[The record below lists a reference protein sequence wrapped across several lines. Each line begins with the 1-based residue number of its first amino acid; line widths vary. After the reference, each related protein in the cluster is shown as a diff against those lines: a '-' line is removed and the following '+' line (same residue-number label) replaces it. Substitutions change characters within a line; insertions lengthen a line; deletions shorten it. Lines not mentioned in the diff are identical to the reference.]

1 MNAGSRATLTD
12 LSLYETALYHS
23 ANAIALCE
31 TVRNGEG
38 IITDFRYR
46 LVNRRYEELAGK
58 TTQAMRGQLA
68 TVLFPNALATGIWQR
83 AAEVALSGRE
93 YRREIYYITNSG
105 YAGWFDVTISQW
117 DERGVIF
124 SFMDVSDQKARLLA
138 EHQQAELLNEVVS
151 NSLSG
156 IWVIEAIRDSDKQI
170 VDFQFVLA
178 NRAGNL
184 APGVSADQLT
194 RSTLLTQFP
203 SVYRVPFPGNDSTE
217 AQTIFERY
225 VDIVATGVPVTYD
238 VDYQHDGLSGWY
250 WIAVGKLN
258 DGLIINFLDISDLK
272 RTQQQL
278 ERTNRELWQTN
289 QNLEQF
295 AYVSS
300 HDLQEPLRK
309 IQSFGDLL
317 IERLGDRTDQDTGDI
332 VRRMQGSARRMQV
345 LVKDLLAY
353 SRLATRQEEFGLV
366 QLNQVLTES
375 LDDLEPLVSEKK
387 ATISVG
393 VLPTLPGDAV
403 QLRQLF
409 LCLIHNAL
417 KFHQPGQAP
426 RVDVFG
432 AVADPDDL
440 PISLAESKHRYV
452 AVSVRDNGIGF
463 DEKYVDRI
471 FTIFQRLHGRGQ
483 YDGTGIGL
491 ALARKVVENHGG
503 TLMAKS
509 SAGQGATFTA
519 WLLAD

>member
-12 LSLYETALYHS
+12 LSLYKTALHHS

-31 TVRNGEG
+31 TVRNDEG
-38 IITDFRYR
+38 IIIDFRYL
-46 LVNRRYEELAGK
+46 LVNRRYEELANK
-58 TTQAMRGQLA
+58 SAQAIRGQLA
-68 TVLFPNALATGIWQR
+68 TVLFPNALASGIWQR
-83 AAEVALSGRE
+83 ATEVAISGRE
-93 YRREIYYITNSG
+93 YRRELYYTTNSG
-105 YAGWFDVTISQW
+105 YAGWFDVTISPW
-117 DERGVIF
+117 DEHGVVI
-124 SFMDVSDQKARLLA
+124 SFTDVSDQKARLLA
-138 EHQQAELLNEVVS
+138 EHQQAELLNEVVN

-156 IWVIEAIRDSDKQI
+156 IWVVEAIRDRDKQI
-170 VDFQFVLA
+170 VDFQFILA

-184 APGVSADQLT
+184 APGASVEQLT
-194 RSTLLTQFP
+194 QSTLLTQYP
-203 SVYRVPFPGNDSTE
+203 SVRQVPFPGGGTTE

-225 VDIVATGVPVTYD
+225 VDIVATGIPVTYD

-258 DGLIINFLDISDLK
+258 DGLIITFLDISDLK
-272 RTQQQL
+272 QARQQL
-278 ERTNRELWQTN
+278 EHTNRELRQTN

-317 IERLGDRTDQDTGDI
+317 TDRLGDRTDQDIGDI

-353 SRLATRQEEFGLV
+353 SRLATRQEESGLV
-366 QLNQVLTES
+366 RLNEVLTGS

-387 ATISVG
+387 AIINVG
-393 VLPTLPGDAV
+393 VLPTLPGNAV

-426 RVDVFG
+426 HIDVFG
-432 AVADPDDL
+432 VAADPNDL
-440 PISLAESKHRYV
+440 PISLARPNHRYV
-452 AVSVRDNGIGF
+452 AVAVRDNGIGF

-503 TLMAKS
+503 TLTAKS

>member
-1 MNAGSRATLTD
+1 M
-12 LSLYETALYHS
+12 
-23 ANAIALCE
+23 
-31 TVRNGEG
+31 
-38 IITDFRYR
+38 
-46 LVNRRYEELAGK
+46 
-58 TTQAMRGQLA
+58 
-68 TVLFPNALATGIWQR
+68 
-83 AAEVALSGRE
+83 
-93 YRREIYYITNSG
+93 
-105 YAGWFDVTISQW
+105 
-117 DERGVIF
+117 
-124 SFMDVSDQKARLLA
+124 
-138 EHQQAELLNEVVS
+138 
-151 NSLSG
+151 
-156 IWVIEAIRDSDKQI
+156 IEAIRDSDKQI

-272 RTQQQL
+272 QAQQQL
-278 ERTNRELWQTN
+278 EHTNRELRQTN